1 MERIISGRN
10 AKILNVEE
18 APQRLCNCPKTKK
31 CPLNGKCLE
40 KNIIYHAKVN
50 QSDSKVT
57 NYVGLTST
65 DFKARLG
72 VHTQTFKD
80 PEVSQTSLSKHIHS
94 LQDKNIDFEI
104 SWNIIDRGR
113 PFTPV
118 SNVCNLCDSEKFN
131 ILFHPE
137 LSDLNCKSEFYS
149 HCRHIKSKLLV
160 KRKKK
165 GHG

>member
-1 MERIISGRN
+1 M
-10 AKILNVEE
+10 
-18 APQRLCNCPKTKK
+18 
-31 CPLNGKCLE
+31 
-40 KNIIYHAKVN
+40 N
-50 QSDSKVT
+50 QSDSQVT

-94 LQDKNIDFEI
+94 LQDQNINFEI
-104 SWNIIDRGR
+104 TWNLIDRGR

-118 SNVCNLCDSEKFN
+118 SNVFNLCDSEKFN